1 MPKPLCLSYFTT
13 MADFLKT
20 SLEGTE
26 RMTELAKKKEWSGWD
41 LNVGFLSIDVSLECN
56 KDQLRRVLRS
66 WVPLPPS
73 PFLSAR

>member
-1 MPKPLCLSYFTT
+1 MKGQR
-13 MADFLKT
+13 D
-20 SLEGTE
+20 
-26 RMTELAKKKEWSGWD
+26 TELAKKKEWSGWD

-66 WVPLPPS
+66 WVPLPPG